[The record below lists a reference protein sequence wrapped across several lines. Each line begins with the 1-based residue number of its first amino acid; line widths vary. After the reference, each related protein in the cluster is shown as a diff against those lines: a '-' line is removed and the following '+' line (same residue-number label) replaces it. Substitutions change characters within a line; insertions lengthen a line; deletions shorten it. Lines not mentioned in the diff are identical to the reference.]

1 MKEKDIYKLLNKSDT
16 KMPEDHEKVDK
27 KEMDSYKKAFMENIE
42 KSRKKK
48 GKLFGGIAI
57 AAALII
63 ALFSFTE
70 PGQVIYAQMIDFYE
84 RMTNPIAKYSIDS
97 EVVEESITKIN
108 KEVTE
113 NGIKFQ
119 LEDAMLDE
127 NYLVVNMLFEV
138 VGEDLINKFPENS
151 NVMAGGFYH
160 LLVNGKK
167 VNYDAG
173 TIKGTIVDNK
183 THQQYFGFNLKE
195 TISEEDTLTLV
206 VDKMDVFNYDEAIE
220 IFNGKSH
227 EDVQTVEVEGEWKID
242 FKIKDSME
250 NLNTK
255 VINIDRELIK
265 VNDKPVIFR
274 NMRINSFRA
283 TLKLDYEQEAGLL
296 GRKIFFKAKDEN
308 GKEFTFSNSFSSNN
322 EKTFHYYGEDGNSL
336 MDVEKLTFQAY
347 FIQDNEMEIYIP
359 IGEEFEI
366 KLK

>member
-16 KMPEDHEKVDK
+16 KMPENYEKVDE
-27 KEMDSYKKAFMENIE
+27 KEIDSYKEAFMKNIE
-42 KSRKKK
+42 KPKKK
-48 GKLFGGIAI
+48 RSKLFGGIAI
-57 AAALII
+57 AAALIF
-63 ALFSFTE
+63 AFFYFTE
-70 PGQVIYAQMIDFYE
+70 PGQVIYAKMVDFYE
-84 RMTNPIAKYSIDS
+84 RMANPIAEYSIDS
-97 EVVEESITKIN
+97 DAVEESITKID
-108 KEVTE
+108 KKVTN
-113 NGIKFQ
+113 NGIKFR

-127 NYLVVNMLFEV
+127 DYLVVNMLFEV
-138 VGEDLINKFPENS
+138 VGEDLITKFPENS

-167 VNYDAG
+167 VSYGAG
-173 TIKGTIVDNK
+173 TIKGTIVDDK
-183 THQQYFGFNLKE
+183 THQQYFGFNLKDK
-195 TISEEDTLTLV
+195 ISENDVLTIV
-206 VDKMDVFNYDEAIE
+206 VSKMDVFNYDDAIE

-242 FKIKDSME
+242 FKIKDSVE

-283 TLKLDYEQEAGLL
+283 TLKLDYEQEASLL
-296 GRKIFFKAKDEN
+296 GSNIFFKAKDEN
-308 GKEFTFSNSFSSNN
+308 GKEFTFSNYSSSNN
-322 EKTFHYYGEDGNSL
+322 EKTFHYYGEDGNNL
-336 MDVEKLTFQAY
+336 MDVEKLSFQAY
-347 FIQDNEMEIYIP
+347 FIQDREMEIYIP